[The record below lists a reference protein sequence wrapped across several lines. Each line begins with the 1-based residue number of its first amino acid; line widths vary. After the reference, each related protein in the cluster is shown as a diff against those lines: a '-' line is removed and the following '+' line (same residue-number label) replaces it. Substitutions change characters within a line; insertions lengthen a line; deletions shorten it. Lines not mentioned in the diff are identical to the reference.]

1 MKFGEAL
8 KTTLEHFGLT
18 AKELSGKSGV
28 AGSRLSRFFN
38 GYAMTTDGLEQI
50 WEALDDEAFNFM
62 LEKIVIHRPIHLV
75 TERKQT
81 LSEQVQ
87 NLNPADQAELLTA
100 LAAKIRADS
109 EASGENSSKTL
120 IAKPDEDRALI
131 TASAPQL

>member
-1 MKFGEAL
+1 MKISEAL

-18 AKELSGKSGV
+18 AAELSSQSGV

-38 GYAMTTDGLEQI
+38 GYAITTDGLEQV

-75 TERKQT
+75 PERKQT

-87 NLNPADQAELLTA
+87 NLSPADQAELLTA

-109 EASGENSSKTL
+109 EVQAKNGSKVL
-120 IAKPDEDRALI
+120 AISQSRV
-131 TASAPQL
+131 

>member
-18 AKELSGKSGV
+18 AAELSSQSGV

-38 GYAMTTDGLEQI
+38 GYAITTDGLEQV

-62 LEKIVIHRPIHLV
+62 LEKIVIHRPVHLV
-75 TERKQT
+75 PERKQT

-87 NLNPADQAELLTA
+87 RLSPADQAELLTA

-109 EASGENSSKTL
+109 EVQTKNGSKVLATSQSG
-120 IAKPDEDRALI
+120 I
-131 TASAPQL
+131 

>member
-18 AKELSGKSGV
+18 AKELSSKSGV

-38 GYAMTTDGLEQI
+38 GYAITTDGLEKI

-62 LEKIVIHRPIHLV
+62 LEKIVVRRPIHLV
-75 TERKQT
+75 AERKQT
-81 LSEQVQ
+81 LSEQVE
-87 NLNPADQAELLTA
+87 NLDPADQAELLTA

-109 EASGENSSKTL
+109 EVLGENN
-120 IAKPDEDRALI
+120 AKALAKNRVTI
-131 TASAPQL
+131 EKS

>member
-8 KTTLEHFGLT
+8 KATLEHFGLT
-18 AKELSGKSGV
+18 AKELSSKSGV
-28 AGSRLSRFFN
+28 AGSRLSRFFS

-62 LEKIVIHRPIHLV
+62 LEKIVRHRPIYLV

-81 LSEQVQ
+81 LFEQVQ

-100 LAAKIRADS
+100 LAAKIRSDS
-109 EASGENSSKTL
+109 EALG
-120 IAKPDEDRALI
+120 EDRSKAL
-131 TASAPQL
+131 TAKQKKDRDLISASVPQL

>member
-18 AKELSGKSGV
+18 AAGLSNRSGV

-38 GYAMTTDGLEQI
+38 GYAITSDGLEQI
-50 WEALDDEAFNFM
+50 WEALDDEAFQFM
-62 LEKIVIHRPIHLV
+62 LEKIVVHRPLHIV
-75 TERKQT
+75 GERKQT
-81 LSEQVQ
+81 LFEQVQ

-109 EASGENSSKTL
+109 EAQDTKSEAQDTKSSKVL
-120 IAKPDEDRALI
+120 AAI
-131 TASAPQL
+131 Q

>member
-8 KTTLEHFGLT
+8 KTTLEHFSLT
-18 AKELSGKSGV
+18 AADLSSRSGV
-28 AGSRLSRFFN
+28 AGSRLSRFFS
-38 GYAMTTDGLEQI
+38 GYAITSDGLEQI
-50 WEALDDEAFNFM
+50 WEALDDEAFKFM

-75 TERKQT
+75 AERKQT

-109 EASGENSSKTL
+109 KVQPTNGSKVLATSQS
-120 IAKPDEDRALI
+120 RA
-131 TASAPQL
+131 